1 MSRSELVIFVNK
13 NKNAVNYLFL
23 HIKMERKTYII
34 LSEAWQENSNK
45 VLNNNQQLLTEWKQ
59 NTKNSSGKLNKS

>member
-1 MSRSELVIFVNK
+1 
-13 NKNAVNYLFL
+13 
-23 HIKMERKTYII
+23 MERKTYII